1 MLVCNNEDY
10 RVETTCL
17 NRFEGPI
24 NSLRVCMVTGGA
36 DTTLVVCIHEK
47 VKAVLSYDM
56 SPLQIHLLH
65 LKYAVAISDLTIHEA
80 LGFLTRGEGGRELFI
95 ERLKDLL
102 PESSVEFF
110 ETAGAMEIE
119 NGILRGA
126 NDNPF
131 NIIIRKW
138 FLDYH
143 SVDITKWHDM
153 NLAEREKVIYILI
166 HEDDG
171 TTMLAEIKA
180 FFRKLSWFK
189 VLPEMSRVFILSV
202 FDEGDKGGFGKT
214 IMIGLGKIF
223 SDMAS
228 GLLPEH
234 DFYIDILVNG
244 GTPTTI
250 PPWLTER
257 GRAILRAKMGCLTTH
272 IGKVDSMPD
281 AVIAG
286 KFDFISLSNIY
297 DMMPWPAAVIDL
309 KSIVAKLLNPTG
321 EICMRRALGNANG
334 LLREAGGVQ
343 LEGEALDN
351 FDYNPPFYRHCGSV
365 SSAKFPRNC

>member
-1 MLVCNNEDY
+1 M
-10 RVETTCL
+10 
-17 NRFEGPI
+17 
-24 NSLRVCMVTGGA
+24 
-36 DTTLVVCIHEK
+36 
-47 VKAVLSYDM
+47 LSYDM

-65 LKYAVAISDLTIHEA
+65 LKYAVAVSDLPIHEA
-80 LGFLTRGEGGRELFI
+80 LGFLTRGEGGRKLFND
-95 ERLKDLL
+95 RLKNDL

-131 NIIIRKW
+131 NVIIRKW
-138 FLDYH
+138 FFDYH
-143 SVDITKWHDM
+143 GRDITKWHDM
-153 NLAEREKVIYILI
+153 NLAEKEKVICILI

-180 FFRKLSWFK
+180 FYKTSPWFK
-189 VLPEMSRVFILSV
+189 VLPEMSQDFILSV
-202 FDEGDKGGFGKT
+202 FDEGGKGGFGKT

-257 GRAILRAKMGCLTTH
+257 GRAILKAKMGCLTTH

-281 AVIAG
+281 EVVAG

-297 DMMPWPAAVIDL
+297 DMMPWPAAVINL
-309 KSIVAKLLNPTG
+309 KSIATKLLKPTG
-321 EICMRRALGNANG
+321 EICMRRAMGNAVG

-351 FDYNPPFYRHCGSV
+351 FDYNPPFYRHRGSV
-365 SSAKFPRNC
+365 SSAKFPRNS